1 MDALSS
7 SIMATQ
13 TRLLQHEHNYAD
25 FKRSSYT
32 SFMKLQDNQNT
43 LAKNFDKYRKE
54 GQNAIKLVNRNM
66 EMFQLEHRLMVETLT
81 FVVDALSNITI
92 SYTYKLNAAI
102 TQLNEYHTALSRFV
116 DGMSDLTQGKLSTSL
131 VPPYKLEAALNN
143 VTRSAKERKA
153 HMDVIDVAV
162 SSYYNRKDT
171 VFVVHNG
178 TLYIQLEVFTKYK
191 EAEIYT
197 LYEIVTIPMPFD
209 MTDISTKARP
219 FTQLIPRKKY
229 FAVTSKSYM
238 EFEQH
243 HLDGCKTYG
252 LLSVCPQAILQ
263 RDADSSSCISRIWYK
278 KTKSQVLTLC
288 DFRFLPE
295 HDQQPNVLDTGTEVL
310 ISGFDTP
317 WSVNCEYDFF
327 IQHYHEVNYALIP
340 HNQLCGCAI
349 MGTGMHVKSFLEGC
363 NDQRERF
370 RPVFPINA
378 AVVLMS
384 LPKGI
389 NFDTS
394 KLYFSVEDVP
404 MRPAVPQ
411 ILTANDHSIA
421 SNDDDFKTIEL
432 LKVMDLEKEGQAIY
446 DSKSDIAILGNN
458 MQSWFNS
465 GKFSYI
471 LITLGS
477 ILGTVSI
484 IISVYAVTKG
494 CKTSTLLSAIHN
506 VPKSDALDPAIT
518 QPIEVS
524 LTQYFEQALA
534 NVVIIVAILVVIA
547 LRIVKLVNNCWCNN
561 HIQPNQDYHGY
572 LTEIYVE
579 LFDNI
584 DYVRLKGLFY

>member
-1 MDALSS
+1 MLLLLLLRVHPSHGLQQTSTGVLYPEFGLMLKDQGSVLASSDSIYMSLAIQLPSAQDLPNMKLEDVSCGEFSLKFRDALAAAPLEAIGNILSRQEVNPAMLQYYVNMCTKTKEISMQSQIRMDEIVAKIYQRYLDLDSVLAHTQPIDIKAPTSKRKRFIGGLVSVISSLIGGATNFLQERRMDALSS

-209 MTDISTKARP
+209 MTDMKP
-219 FTQLIPRKKY
+219 
-229 FAVTSKSYM
+229 
-238 EFEQH
+238 
-243 HLDGCKTYG
+243 
-252 LLSVCPQAILQ
+252 
-263 RDADSSSCISRIWYK
+263 
-278 KTKSQVLTLC
+278 
-288 DFRFLPE
+288 
-295 HDQQPNVLDTGTEVL
+295 
-310 ISGFDTP
+310 
-317 WSVNCEYDFF
+317 
-327 IQHYHEVNYALIP
+327 
-340 HNQLCGCAI
+340 
-349 MGTGMHVKSFLEGC
+349 
-363 NDQRERF
+363 
-370 RPVFPINA
+370 
-378 AVVLMS
+378 
-384 LPKGI
+384 
-389 NFDTS
+389 
-394 KLYFSVEDVP
+394 
-404 MRPAVPQ
+404 
-411 ILTANDHSIA
+411 
-421 SNDDDFKTIEL
+421 
-432 LKVMDLEKEGQAIY
+432 
-446 DSKSDIAILGNN
+446 LG
-458 MQSWFNS
+458 
-465 GKFSYI
+465 
-471 LITLGS
+471 
-477 ILGTVSI
+477 
-484 IISVYAVTKG
+484 
-494 CKTSTLLSAIHN
+494 
-506 VPKSDALDPAIT
+506 P
-518 QPIEVS
+518 
-524 LTQYFEQALA
+524 
-534 NVVIIVAILVVIA
+534 
-547 LRIVKLVNNCWCNN
+547 
-561 HIQPNQDYHGY
+561 
-572 LTEIYVE
+572 
-579 LFDNI
+579 
-584 DYVRLKGLFY
+584 